1 MVVDE
6 RVEVFAEGEG
16 RVEDARLVEVDVGE
30 RGDCFRVGGR
40 GKQRRA
46 DERLAVQHDRVHV
59 ILLLDRRE
67 ERARLRDAGICETA
81 ELHLAPRFPLGL
93 GPNTQRPFLVEPS

>member
-16 RVEDARLVEVDVGE
+16 RVEGAHLVEVKVRE
-30 RGDCFRVGGR
+30 RGDCVGVGGR
-40 GKQRRA
+40 GKQRGA
-46 DERLAVQHDRVHV
+46 GEWLAVQRDRVHV
-59 ILLLDRRE
+59 VRLLDRRE
-67 ERARLRDAGICETA
+67 ERARLRDAGICEAA

-93 GPNTQRPFLVEPS
+93 GPNTHRPFLVGPS